1 METGRKTRKGLAMTP
16 SCDFSAASDVA
27 GPRIYEFDDFRLDAS
42 AGFLLRGDVGVELPS
57 RAFDALAYLIEHRDR
72 VVGKDE
78 IIASIWHDVA
88 VTDDSLIHAVSV
100 LRRKLG
106 DDRNDPKYIKT
117 IPRRG
122 YRFVGATRTIATPP
136 PIDNDVTA
144 APAPRAAVAAS
155 TSAGPVRKGAFPR
168 LSWMAAAAAVAAMV
182 VAILVSNRPELL
194 GTDAG
199 ARAVL
204 LSQPSPPGTRIVSGG
219 ALSPDGRY
227 LAFVARDDTGGKTAI
242 WLRTLTSGELRSL
255 PGTGAATH
263 PFWAPD
269 SRRIGFFANGRLL
282 TTAISTDRPRTI
294 AAVVAPAGGA
304 WGADDTILFADYTA
318 GLYSVPAA
326 GDGSVAA
333 VAKLDHTMRDI
344 SIGWPQFLP
353 GNRHFLYQRVN
364 LDSGQTGVYVGNL
377 DTLETHRLI
386 DTESPAV
393 FASPRHV
400 VHVRKDMLIA
410 EEFDPS
416 RLELTGRAIVVAR
429 GVSAPSFGADDMV
442 SVAGNLLA
450 FQHRLKRQN
459 LAWFDRTGKE
469 LSTLSMP
476 TVLFNPR
483 LSPDQSRL
491 LGTGPMTSDPS
502 LWLATLGRDEYL
514 RLESDAIAPLWSPD
528 GRRVAFTSRGGFDL
542 VVRAVENPDA
552 SRLLVDDEAVKILN
566 DWPPDRHRIVYTR
579 LSQVS
584 GLDLWTVDVEDAVA
598 QPLLATPFSEMQ
610 ARISPDGRWVAYSSD
625 ESGALEV
632 YLQRYPE
639 LGDKRVVSAS
649 GGGQPQWR
657 SDRKELFYLSAD
669 RTIMAVSIG
678 ADEEQLDLGTPR
690 RLFRPSIGGGPED
703 ARDHYAV
710 SADGTRFLVDGSVH
724 EGDDSAI
731 TVMVNWSVGA
741 RERRHESASLSDAES
756 LLRR

>member
-1 METGRKTRKGLAMTP
+1 
-16 SCDFSAASDVA
+16 
-27 GPRIYEFDDFRLDAS
+27 
-42 AGFLLRGDVGVELPS
+42 
-57 RAFDALAYLIEHRDR
+57 
-72 VVGKDE
+72 
-78 IIASIWHDVA
+78 
-88 VTDDSLIHAVSV
+88 
-100 LRRKLG
+100 
-106 DDRNDPKYIKT
+106 
-117 IPRRG
+117 
-122 YRFVGATRTIATPP
+122 
-136 PIDNDVTA
+136 
-144 APAPRAAVAAS
+144 
-155 TSAGPVRKGAFPR
+155 
-168 LSWMAAAAAVAAMV
+168 
-182 VAILVSNRPELL
+182 
-194 GTDAG
+194 
-199 ARAVL
+199 
-204 LSQPSPPGTRIVSGG
+204 
-219 ALSPDGRY
+219 
-227 LAFVARDDTGGKTAI
+227 
-242 WLRTLTSGELRSL
+242 
-255 PGTGAATH
+255 
-263 PFWAPD
+263 
-269 SRRIGFFANGRLL
+269 
-282 TTAISTDRPRTI
+282 
-294 AAVVAPAGGA
+294 
-304 WGADDTILFADYTA
+304 
-318 GLYSVPAA
+318 
-326 GDGSVAA
+326 
-333 VAKLDHTMRDI
+333 
-344 SIGWPQFLP
+344 
-353 GNRHFLYQRVN
+353 
-364 LDSGQTGVYVGNL
+364 
-377 DTLETHRLI
+377 
-386 DTESPAV
+386 
-393 FASPRHV
+393 
-400 VHVRKDMLIA
+400 MLIA

-459 LAWFDRTGKE
+459 LAWFDRAGKE

-483 LSPDQSRL
+483 LSPDESRL

-579 LSQVS
+579 LSQES

-657 SDRKELFYLSAD
+657 SDQKELFYLSAD

-678 ADEEQLDLGTPR
+678 ADEEQLDLGAPR

-731 TVMVNWSVGA
+731 TVMANWSVGA
-741 RERRHESASLSDAES
+741 RERRHESANLSDAES